1 MGRMTRATLA
11 DVAEAAGVSVPTAS
25 RALGGRGDLASTT
38 RTRVLAEAARLGYQR
53 DTTGRGRPASFDPRM
68 IELVMGHCGDHWT
81 DQVIVGAQ
89 RAATSVGCDLV
100 LTMERDDPA
109 DDWPARIAARRSSGV
124 VLGIIVPTASQL
136 AQLRQLNIPV
146 VLLDPRSE
154 PRGRLPSVGTTDF
167 QGGADA
173 AAHLVACGYEQFVVL
188 RSRPRYRFGR
198 AREDGFRATIHEL
211 TGADVVSLESPDEL
225 APLLRASSARVGLF
239 AVMDH
244 LALRALD
251 VARAEGVS
259 VPARCGVVGF
269 DDDGPAESADLTTI
283 NQPIGAMAARA
294 VEVAQELR
302 ASPTAATGRIE
313 FPTRL
318 VVRGSTA
325 SP

>member
-1 MGRMTRATLA
+1 MPRATLQL
-11 DVAEAAGVSVPTAS
+11 VANTAGVSVSTAS
-25 RALGGRGDLASTT
+25 RALSGRGDLSPHT
-38 RTRVLAEAARLGYQR
+38 RARVLAAAADLDYDRGA
-53 DTTGRGRPASFDPRM
+53 DGRGRPASADPRT
-68 IELVMGHCGDHWT
+68 IELVMGRFNDHWT
-81 DQVIVGAQ
+81 DQVVVGAQ
-89 RAATSVGCDLV
+89 RAAVSVGHDLV
-100 LTMERDDPA
+100 LTVERDDPA

-198 AREDGFRATIHEL
+198 AREDGFRATIHQL

-225 APLLRASSARVGLF
+225 APLVRSTSARIGLF
-239 AVMDH
+239 AVMDY
-244 LALRALD
+244 LALQALD
-251 VARAEGVS
+251 IARAEGVS
-259 VPARCGVVGF
+259 VPERLGVVGF
-269 DDDGPAESADLTTI
+269 DDDGPAEAADLTTI

-318 VVRGSTA
+318 VVRRTTA